1 MFYNRV
7 LGLLYSELATDFKS
21 TENVYIPI
29 RAVEFKK
36 YTVKIIKNTNI
47 Y

>member
-7 LGLLYSELATDFKS
+7 LRLLYSELAMDFKS
-21 TENVYIPI
+21 TENVYIPT
-29 RAVEFKK
+29 RAVEFQK
-36 YTVKIIKNTNI
+36 YIVKVIKNTNI